1 MDTYTKLKEENKKL
15 NEQLD
20 QHRECD
26 PEVLEGVK
34 KSGSIALEAANRW
47 TDNVFAIKSWCS
59 KKFNIQG
66 RDIDKQFG
74 IPEEFDY
81 IEE

>member
-1 MDTYTKLKEENKKL
+1 M
-15 NEQLD
+15 
-20 QHRECD
+20 
-26 PEVLEGVK
+26 LEGVK
-34 KSGSIALEAANRW
+34 KSGGVALEAANRW

-66 RDIDKQFG
+66 KDIDKQFG